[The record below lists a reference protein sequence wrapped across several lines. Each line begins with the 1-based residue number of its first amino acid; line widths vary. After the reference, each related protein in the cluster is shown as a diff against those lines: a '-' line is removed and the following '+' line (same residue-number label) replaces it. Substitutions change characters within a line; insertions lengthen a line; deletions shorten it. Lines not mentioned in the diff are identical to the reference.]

1 MSEKAVTTFQK
12 WATATLFAAYFLIFI
27 GGLVRVSG
35 AGLGCPDW
43 PRCYGM
49 WIPPTSADQ
58 LPSQYDPL
66 TFNPVLTWIEYIN
79 RLVGVVVG
87 FFILV
92 LAGLALKN
100 FSRRVRILVPSLAA
114 MVLVVFQGWLG
125 KIVVSS
131 DLHPFIV
138 TLHLVMALVIVSVL
152 IYVMMQARE
161 MRNPET
167 DSLSR
172 GNQSA
177 IVLGLWI
184 AVMIQIVLG
193 TQVRETLEWLS
204 REYPLLN
211 EFDWLEQA
219 RGIGIAHSVYG
230 TLLTIAIVWIGRKQ
244 LKENR
249 FSRLLSDVIKFSVA
263 IAIAQIGVGV
273 LLVKLGI
280 PQTVQ
285 VFHQWMSSLLVG
297 FIVAWF
303 IGLKLAEKRSIPL
316 QKQTAAQPLSLE
328 LDESI

>member
-1 MSEKAVTTFQK
+1 MPAKAVTTFQK
-12 WATATLFAAYFLIFI
+12 WATATVFAVYFLIFI

-43 PRCYGM
+43 PRCYGL

-58 LPSQYDPL
+58 LPSQYDPF
-66 TFNPVLTWIEYIN
+66 TFNPVLTWIEYLN

-87 FFILV
+87 FFILI
-92 LAGLALKN
+92 LAWLAVKN
-100 FSRRVRILVPSLAA
+100 FSKHAKILVPSLAA
-114 MVLVVFQGWLG
+114 LVLVIFQGWLG

-131 DLHPFIV
+131 QLHPFIV
-138 TLHLVMALVIVSVL
+138 TLHLIMALLIVSVL

-161 MRNPET
+161 MHNPET
-167 DSLSR
+167 DVLSKD
-172 GNQSA
+172 NQSK
-177 IVLGLWI
+177 IVLALWV
-184 AVMIQIVLG
+184 AVMLQIALG

-219 RGIGIAHSVYG
+219 KAIGIAHSSYG

-244 LKENR
+244 LKENQL
-249 FSRLLSDVIKFSVA
+249 SRLCSDVVKFAMV
-263 IAIAQIGVGV
+263 IALAQLGVGA

-297 FIVAWF
+297 FMTTWF
-303 IGLKLAEKRSIPL
+303 IGLKLAEKRTVPL
-316 QKQTAAQPLSLE
+316 PKQVASHPSSLE
-328 LDESI
+328 LTN

>member
-1 MSEKAVTTFQK
+1 MPEKAVTTFQK
-12 WATATLFAAYFLIFI
+12 WATATVFAVYFLIFI

-43 PRCYGM
+43 PRCYGL

-58 LPSQYDPL
+58 LPAQYDPL
-66 TFNPVLTWIEYIN
+66 TFNPVLTWIEYLN

-87 FFILV
+87 FFILI
-92 LAGLALKN
+92 LAALAVKHFSKRLK
-100 FSRRVRILVPSLAA
+100 ILVPSLAA
-114 MVLVVFQGWLG
+114 LVLVAFQGWLG

-138 TLHLVMALVIVSVL
+138 TLHLIMALVIASVL
-152 IYVMMQARE
+152 IYVAMQARE
-161 MRNPET
+161 LRNPET
-167 DSLSR
+167 ESLKD
-172 GNQSA
+172 GKQSA

-184 AVMIQIVLG
+184 AAMFQIALG

-211 EFDWLEQA
+211 AFDWLERA

-249 FSRLLSDVIKFSVA
+249 LSPLLSDVVKFSMA
-263 IAIAQIGVGV
+263 IAVLQLGVGA
-273 LLVKLGI
+273 LLVKFGI

-285 VFHQWMSSLLVG
+285 VFHQWMSSLLAG
-297 FIVAWF
+297 FLVAWF
-303 IGLKLAEKRSIPL
+303 IGLKSAERRARKPPE
-316 QKQTAAQPLSLE
+316 QTAVQPSTLE
-328 LDESI
+328 LTN

>member
-1 MSEKAVTTFQK
+1 MPAKSVTNFQK
-12 WATATLFAAYFLIFI
+12 WATATIFAVYFLIFI

-43 PRCYGM
+43 PRCYGL

-66 TFNPVLTWIEYIN
+66 TFNPVLTWIEYLN
-79 RLVGVVVG
+79 RLVGVIVG
-87 FFILV
+87 FFILI
-92 LAGLALKN
+92 LAGLAVKN
-100 FSRRVRILVPSLAA
+100 FSKQIHIVVPSLAA
-114 MVLVVFQGWLG
+114 LILVAFQGWLG

-138 TLHLVMALVIVSVL
+138 TLHLVMALGIVSVL
-152 IYVMMQARE
+152 IYVAMQARE
-161 MRNPET
+161 MRNPEP
-167 DSLSR
+167 DVLSKS
-172 GNQSA
+172 NQSK
-177 IVLGLWI
+177 IVFGLWI
-184 AVMIQIVLG
+184 AVMLQIVLG

-230 TLLTIAIVWIGRKQ
+230 TLLTVSIVWIGRKQ

-249 FSRLLSDVIKFSVA
+249 LSRLCADVVKFA
-263 IAIAQIGVGV
+263 MGIALAQLGVGV
-273 LLVKLGI
+273 LLVKFGI

-297 FIVAWF
+297 FMMTWF
-303 IGLKLAEKRSIPL
+303 IGLKLAEKRSMPI
-316 QKQTAAQPLSLE
+316 QKQPASQPSSLE
-328 LDESI
+328 LTNQQ

>member
-12 WATATLFAAYFLIFI
+12 WATATVFSVYFLIFI

-43 PRCYGM
+43 PRCYGL
-49 WIPPTSADQ
+49 WIPPTSVDQ

-66 TFNPVLTWIEYIN
+66 TFNPVLTWIEYLN
-79 RLVGVVVG
+79 RLVGVIVG
-87 FFILV
+87 FFILI
-92 LAGLALKN
+92 LAWLAVKN
-100 FSRRVRILVPSLAA
+100 FSKHVKILVPSLAA
-114 MVLVVFQGWLG
+114 LVMVAFQGWLG

-152 IYVMMQARE
+152 IYVAMQARE
-161 MRNPET
+161 MRNSET
-167 DSLSR
+167 DFISK
-172 GNQSA
+172 GNQSV
-177 IVLGLWI
+177 IVFGLWV
-184 AVMIQIVLG
+184 AVMLQIVLG

-204 REYPLLN
+204 RQYPLLN

-219 RGIGIAHSVYG
+219 RGIGIAHSIYG
-230 TLLTIAIVWIGRKQ
+230 TLLTTAIIWVGMKQ

-249 FSRLLSDVIKFSVA
+249 LSRLSSDIVKFSMA
-263 IAIAQIGVGV
+263 IAFAQLGVGV

-285 VFHQWMSSLLVG
+285 VLHQWMSSLLVG
-297 FIVAWF
+297 FIVAWL
-303 IGLKLAEKRSIPL
+303 IGLKLAERRAIWLPNQESP
-316 QKQTAAQPLSLE
+316 QPSTLE
-328 LDESI
+328 RTNER

>member
-1 MSEKAVTTFQK
+1 MPEKAVTTFQK
-12 WATATLFAAYFLIFI
+12 WATATVFAVYFLIFI

-43 PRCYGM
+43 PRCYGL

-66 TFNPVLTWIEYIN
+66 TFNPILTWIEYLN

-87 FFILV
+87 FFILI
-92 LAGLALKN
+92 LAGLAVKN
-100 FSRRVRILVPSLAA
+100 FSKRVRILVPSLAA
-114 MVLVVFQGWLG
+114 LVLVAFQGWLG

-138 TLHLVMALVIVSVL
+138 TLHLVMALVIVSIL
-152 IYVMMQARE
+152 INVAIQARE
-161 MRNPET
+161 LRNPEPDT
-167 DSLSR
+167 LNKS
-172 GNQSA
+172 NQSR
-177 IVLGLWI
+177 IVFGLWI
-184 AVMIQIVLG
+184 AVMLQIVLG

-219 RGIGIAHSVYG
+219 RSIGIAHSVYG

-244 LKENR
+244 LKENH
-249 FSRLLSDVIKFSVA
+249 FSPLLSDVVKFSMA
-263 IAIAQIGVGV
+263 IAVAQLGVGV

-280 PQTVQ
+280 PQAVQ

-303 IGLKLAEKRSIPL
+303 IGLKLAEKRAMRL
-316 QKQTAAQPLSLE
+316 QKQTASQPSSLE
-328 LDESI
+328 LTN